1 MAFFLPNYLWS
12 MLHKQ
17 TAVNPK
23 SVVNE
28 IRKCKAL
35 CGQDRDNEINA
46 LAYYISDIIDV
57 FNPRYRKEL
66 ARSGW
71 NATFLYLFIKFLYLA
86 NIVSQLFIL
95 DKFLGGTYLN
105 WGFEVSAIG

>member
-1 MAFFLPNYLWS
+1 MNNKSLSNTYYCHISAENYCFINNLYRVPIYDEIPRELDEREDKLSYYRWVPIVLALQSMAFFFPNYLWS

-35 CGQDRDNEINA
+35 CGKDRDTE
-46 LAYYISDIIDV
+46 
-57 FNPRYRKEL
+57 
-66 ARSGW
+66 
-71 NATFLYLFIKFLYLA
+71 
-86 NIVSQLFIL
+86 
-95 DKFLGGTYLN
+95 
-105 WGFEVSAIG
+105 